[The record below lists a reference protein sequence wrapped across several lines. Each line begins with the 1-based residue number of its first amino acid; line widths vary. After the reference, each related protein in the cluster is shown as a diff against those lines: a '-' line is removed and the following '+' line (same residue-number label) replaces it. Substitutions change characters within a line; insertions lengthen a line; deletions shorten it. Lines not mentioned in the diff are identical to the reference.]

1 MPLQRVFP
9 TGETTD
15 SCYNAYEV
23 SPHHSKPLPVR
34 MTQAKVEKQPLQAK
48 DMSWNPG
55 DEGKLH
61 QMKSNTDM
69 KDTEFYFNAR
79 GFFLRTILT
88 SACLVGRNGIFP
100 Q

>member
-1 MPLQRVFP
+1 MKFPLIIRSHCV
-9 TGETTD
+9 E
-15 SCYNAYEV
+15 S
-23 SPHHSKPLPVR
+23 LPVR

-48 DMSWNPG
+48 DMNWNPG

-79 GFFLRTILT
+79 VL
-88 SACLVGRNGIFP
+88 
-100 Q
+100 